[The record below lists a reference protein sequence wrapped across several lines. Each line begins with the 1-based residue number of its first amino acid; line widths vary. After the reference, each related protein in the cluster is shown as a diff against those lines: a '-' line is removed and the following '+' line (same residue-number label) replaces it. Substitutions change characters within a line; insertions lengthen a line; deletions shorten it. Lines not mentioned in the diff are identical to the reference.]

1 MPFFE
6 GEIVEGQPIINVA
19 ITLPNAIESDWDE
32 NVFRALV
39 DTGATITAISSEVAR
54 KLNLV
59 SIGREEIQG
68 VTGVETV
75 PVHRIALHI
84 PITELHPTKTQ
95 VFAHEYWKHISPIS
109 AMEILGS
116 ENFDV
121 LLGMDILS
129 HCHFT
134 VFNGKFTLGF

>member
-6 GEIVEGQPIINVA
+6 GEIVEGQPIISVA
-19 ITLPNAIESDWDE
+19 ITLPNETGSDWGE
-32 NVFRALV
+32 NMFRALV
-39 DTGATITAISSEVAR
+39 DTGATITAISSKVAR

-59 SIGREEIQG
+59 SIGRGELQG
-68 VTGVETV
+68 VTGAGTV

-95 VFAHEYWKHISPIS
+95 VFAHEYWKHMAPIS
-109 AMEILGS
+109 AVEILGS

>member
-19 ITLPNAIESDWDE
+19 ITPPNATESDLGE
-32 NVFRALV
+32 SMFRALV
-39 DTGATITAISSEVAR
+39 DTGATITAISGEVVR

-59 SIGREEIQG
+59 SIGREDLHG
-68 VTGVETV
+68 VTGVKTV

-84 PITELHPTKTQ
+84 PITELHSTKTQ
-95 VFAHEYWKHISPIS
+95 VFAHEYWKHMTPVS

-121 LLGMDILS
+121 LLGMDILT

-134 VFNGKFTLGF
+134 MFNGKFTLGF